1 MKPKILCVDDEPN
14 VLAAMQLGLRREF
27 EVVAAGSGEAALTML
42 ETVHDVAV
50 LMCDMRMPGMNGAA
64 LLARVRELHPEISR
78 VLLTG
83 QADLESAMS
92 AINDGRVYQFL
103 TKPCERETLVA
114 ALRGAAEHHRLV
126 VSERVL
132 LRETLHGAVEALVE
146 VLALT
151 APLTFGRANRVK
163 QRAKQL
169 AQELGLAEIWQLE
182 MAVSLQHLGAPQV
195 ADQILAHIPRLET
208 IRAILSAATRQATW
222 SGVAG
227 EGPIELAGSILRL
240 ANDADAIEQGGVSG
254 EPMVELLRRRG
265 GHAAPLLDAL
275 EILVDDASYATV
287 VEVPLLGLRVGMII
301 DEDLHLNG
309 ALLVSRG
316 YAVTQSFVE
325 RVRHFAHGA
334 VKETVRILTQGAHAD
349 QPRSATS
356 K

>member
-1 MKPKILCVDDEPN
+1 MKPKVLCVDDEPN
-14 VLAAMQLGLRREF
+14 VLAAMQLTLRREF
-27 EVVAAGSGEAALTML
+27 EVVTADSGEMALTIL
-42 ETVHDVAV
+42 ETVPDVAV
-50 LMCDMRMPGMNGAA
+50 LMCDMRMPRMNGAA

-103 TKPCERETLVA
+103 TKPCERETLIA

-169 AQELGLAEIWQLE
+169 AQELGLPEAWQLE
-182 MAVSLQHLGAPQV
+182 MAVSLQHLGSPQV
-195 ADQILAHIPRLET
+195 ADQILSHIPRLEP
-208 IRAILSAATRQATW
+208 IRAILAAATRQATW

-240 ANDADAIEQGGVSG
+240 ANDADAIEQGGVTG
-254 EPMVELLRRRG
+254 EPMVDLLRHRG
-265 GHAAPLLDAL
+265 GHSAPLLDAL
-275 EILVDDASYATV
+275 QILVDDASCATV
-287 VEVPLLGLRVGMII
+287 LEIPLHGLRAGMVI
-301 DEDLHLNG
+301 DEDLYLNG

-325 RVRHFAHGA
+325 RIRHFAKGA
-334 VKETVRILTQGAHAD
+334 VKEQVRILTQGVNVD
-349 QPRSATS
+349 QPRGAIS